1 MEGAIG
7 NVLENTLITWLEEI
21 GNNKRTKISRTPPS
35 RPKPKK
41 LEKNYALFSFLIG
54 YMKFQPRLIN
64 WEYLLN
70 C

>member
-41 LEKNYALFSFLIG
+41 LEKNYAFSLATWNFNLD
-54 YMKFQPRLIN
+54 L
-64 WEYLLN
+64 
-70 C
+70 